1 MIRRPPR
8 STSTDTL
15 FPYTT
20 LFRSLAVDQES
31 GAADVGDI
39 GRRHAH
45 PAPVQAVGQGGVQAL
60 FRSFVKERQQGALV
74 VVVVVGLLFK
84 VGADL
89 LRRRIVPVGWNH
101 HVLAFGA
108 EVLAALRHDNNGAQ
122 AAQPLLKAG
131 SGEETMGE
139 V

>member
-1 MIRRPPR
+1 MRMSDWSSDVGSSDLPDPLAGGEEAGPVLLRV
-8 STSTDTL
+8 
-15 FPYTT
+15 
-20 LFRSLAVDQES
+20 LAVDQES
-31 GAADVGDI
+31 VAADVGDI

-84 VGADL
+84 VGEIG
-89 LRRRIVPVGWNH
+89 R
-101 HVLAFGA
+101 
-108 EVLAALRHDNNGAQ
+108 AACRERVC
-122 AAQPLLKAG
+122 KY
-131 SGEETMGE
+131 